1 MCNHMVNHLWSLLG
15 RIDVIE
21 SHMDWDRENAFK
33 MTIHFIINLVYGF
46 QWFVCWIKR
55 LNSAHLSPPNV
66 IIKFPPPKPHWDT
79 DRPTFTCIRFYIDD
93 N

>member
-1 MCNHMVNHLWSLLG
+1 MASNDLSVESNAWIQ
-15 RIDVIE
+15 RI
-21 SHMDWDRENAFK
+21 
-33 MTIHFIINLVYGF
+33 YP
-46 QWFVCWIKR
+46 
-55 LNSAHLSPPNV
+55 PPNV